1 MLMQVKEE
9 EEYLEWLKGQKQTL
23 SKDKSIAAELVSLA
37 SFCSMAFSCCC
48 PKKDG
53 MLKSMCCCN
62 FLAGSFIF
70 LQTLFKQPCCCYS
83 VAFTSIEYY
92 YYYYYIHLATSF
104 PGQPG

>member
-37 SFCSMAFSCCC
+37 SFSSMAFSCCC

-70 LQTLFKQPCCCYS
+70 FANSLQTSLLLLLNCFYKY
-83 VAFTSIEYY
+83 
-92 YYYYYIHLATSF
+92 
-104 PGQPG
+104 